1 MALAARGV
9 ERLSPVRCEL
19 SDEDA
24 GFRFEMGPRF
34 HSRRCEEAIMATR
47 EELLKEVGELA
58 HHNEKTY
65 FG

>member
-1 MALAARGV
+1 M
-9 ERLSPVRCEL
+9 

-47 EELLKEVGELA
+47 EELLKEVGEVA